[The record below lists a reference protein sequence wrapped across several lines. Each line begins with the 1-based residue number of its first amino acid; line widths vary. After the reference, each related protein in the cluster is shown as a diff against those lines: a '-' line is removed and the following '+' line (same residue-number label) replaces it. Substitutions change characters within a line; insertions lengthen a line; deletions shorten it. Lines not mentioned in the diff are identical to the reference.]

1 MCAQRFGESLLHMLI
16 PPHTHF
22 MYIETDIPAGMT
34 IRDWRRTRAPRYKRS
49 LRDRIFRLPGTRIHA
64 I

>member
-1 MCAQRFGESLLHMLI
+1 MLI

-22 MYIETDIPAGMT
+22 MYIETDIPADMT
-34 IRDWRRTRAPRYKRS
+34 IRDWRRARAPRYKRS
-49 LRDRIFRLPGTRIHA
+49 FLDRLFFLPGTRIDA